1 MRPSKSPGRL
11 GNTLLNSNVIREQL
25 EARERLFSPFAVCSS
40 DSIGRAIPEESSPIR
55 TEFQRDRDRP
65 IEWAEAESAQKIDE
79 KQKNILNIWMERE
92 GGVYINDQPHT
103 MEQATTVVAPLY
115 AASERALVISVRGD
129 REVPYRYMD
138 QLQTALVNAGV
149 VRVVFATQLEQ
160 SMQRERR

>member
-1 MRPSKSPGRL
+1 MGIKGAGFEKSSKASSEIPSSSMADIAF
-11 GNTLLNSNVIREQL
+11 LLLIFFMVTT
-25 EARERLFSPFAVCSS
+25 V
-40 DSIGRAIPEESSPIR
+40 
-55 TEFQRDRDRP
+55 FQRDSNRP

-79 KQKNILNIWMERE
+79 KQKNILNIWMER
-92 GGVYINDQPHT
+92 GGDLYINDQLYT

-115 AASERALVISVRGD
+115 AASERALVISIRGD

-160 SMQRERR
+160 SMQR

>member
-1 MRPSKSPGRL
+1 MSIKGGGFEKSSKASSEIPSSSMADIAV
-11 GNTLLNSNVIREQL
+11 LLLIFFMVTT
-25 EARERLFSPFAVCSS
+25 V
-40 DSIGRAIPEESSPIR
+40 
-55 TEFQRDRDRP
+55 FQRDRDRP

-103 MEQATTVVAPLY
+103 REQATTVVAPLY
-115 AASERALVISVRGD
+115 AAAERALVISVRGD